1 MAYTVLLVDDSET
14 IRLAMIRAFSMAK
27 LPMDEV
33 IQASD
38 GLKALDVLRGR
49 WVDMVLTDI
58 NMPNMG
64 GMELVAAMKAD
75 SELAEIPVAVIST
88 EGSET
93 RIQELMKQGIAG
105 YLRKPCKPED
115 IRDLLHKTLGEWK

>member
-27 LPMDEV
+27 LPMDEI

-38 GLKALDVLRGR
+38 GIKALETLRSR

-75 SELAEIPVAVIST
+75 AEMSEIPVAVIST

-93 RIQELMKQGIAG
+93 RIKELMAKGIAG

>member
-14 IRLAMIRAFSMAK
+14 IRLAMVRAFGMTR

-38 GLKALDVLRGR
+38 GLKALEVLRSR

-64 GMELVAAMKAD
+64 GMELVRTMKKDA
-75 SELAEIPVAVIST
+75 ELAEIPVAVLST
-88 EGSET
+88 EGSKV
-93 RIQELMKQGIAG
+93 RIQELKDLGIAG
-105 YLRKPCKPED
+105 YLRKPCKPEE
-115 IRDLLHKTLGEWK
+115 IRDLLHSTLGEWS

>member
-14 IRLAMIRAFSMAK
+14 IRMAMIRAFTMAK

-33 IQASD
+33 IQAAD
-38 GLKALDVLRGR
+38 GVKALEVLRGR

-64 GMELVAAMKAD
+64 GMELVAAMKSDA
-75 SELAEIPVAVIST
+75 ELSDIPVAVIST
-88 EGSET
+88 EGSEA
-93 RIQELMKQGIAG
+93 RIQELKSKGIAG

>member
-14 IRLAMIRAFSMAK
+14 IRMAMIRAFTMAK

-38 GLKALDVLRGR
+38 GLRAMEVLRER

-64 GMELVAAMKAD
+64 GMELVAAMKGD
-75 SELAEIPVAVIST
+75 SELSDIPVAVIST
-88 EGSET
+88 EGSDA
-93 RIQELMKQGIAG
+93 RIQELKAKGIAG

>member
-14 IRLAMIRAFSMAK
+14 IRMAMIRAFTMAK

-38 GLKALDVLRGR
+38 GIKAMEVLRER

-64 GMELVAAMKAD
+64 GMELVAAMKDD
-75 SELAEIPVAVIST
+75 SELSDIPVAVIST
-88 EGSET
+88 EGSDA
-93 RIQELMKQGIAG
+93 RIQELKAKGIAG

>member
-14 IRLAMIRAFSMAK
+14 IRMAMIRAFSMAK
-27 LPMDEV
+27 LPMDEI

-38 GLKALDVLRGR
+38 GLKALEILRSR

>member
-14 IRLAMIRAFSMAK
+14 IRLAMIRAFGMAK

-33 IQASD
+33 IQAPD
-38 GLKALDVLRGR
+38 GKAALEILRSR

-64 GMELVAAMKAD
+64 GLELVAAMKKD
-75 SELAEIPVAVIST
+75 SELSEIPVAVIST

-93 RIQELMKQGIAG
+93 RIEELRAQGVSG

>member
-14 IRLAMIRAFSMAK
+14 IRMAMIRAFSMAK
-27 LPMDEV
+27 LPMDEI
-33 IQASD
+33 IQAPD
-38 GLKALDVLRGR
+38 GLKAMEVLRSR
-49 WVDMVLTDI
+49 WIDMVLTDI

-64 GMELVAAMKAD
+64 GMELVAAMKSDA
-75 SELAEIPVAVIST
+75 ELSEIPVAVIST
-88 EGSET
+88 EGSQT
-93 RIQELMKQGIAG
+93 RIAELMQKGISG

>member
-14 IRLAMIRAFSMAK
+14 IRMAMIRAFGMAK

-38 GLKALDVLRGR
+38 GLKALDVLRSR

-64 GMELVAAMKAD
+64 GMELVAAMKSDA
-75 SELAEIPVAVIST
+75 ELSEIPVAVIST

-93 RIQELMKQGIAG
+93 RIRELMQKGISG